1 MLSATLVGYVFQAV
15 ETRTHNDKTFHAM
28 KLKLS
33 QNKNSYIYVDCFV
46 NDGILKYAS
55 TIEKDSTVL
64 IFGDLS
70 VSAYTNKQ
78 GEPCPKVHCQVK
90 SIKLIAKAHPKEK
103 EMEQEIPW

>member
-46 NDGILKYAS
+46 NDGIWNMRVRSKKTPQFWS
-55 TIEKDSTVL
+55 
-64 IFGDLS
+64 S
-70 VSAYTNKQ
+70 VIYLYPLTPTNKANRAQ
-78 GEPCPKVHCQVK
+78 RC
-90 SIKLIAKAHPKEK
+90 IAK
-103 EMEQEIPW
+103 